1 MPGKARPSLRHK
13 TLENV
18 ERSNLSTT
26 DKKCIETV
34 FLRYEQL
41 MDEKNDIVNVKK
53 IEHDSLCE
61 TDTCSIER
69 R

>member
-18 ERSNLSTT
+18 ERSNLSAT
-26 DKKCIETV
+26 DKKCIATI

-41 MDEKNDIVNVKK
+41 MDEKNDVVTVKK

-61 TDTCSIER
+61 TETCSIGR

>member
-18 ERSNLSTT
+18 ERSNLSIT
-26 DKKCIETV
+26 DKKCIATV
-34 FLRYEQL
+34 FMRYEQL
-41 MDEKNDIVNVKK
+41 IDDTSDTVTVKK

-61 TDTCSIER
+61 TETYKARE
-69 R
+69 